1 MATLAQVAGV
11 EIGGKLGADEI
22 AQMFD
27 PVDVGD
33 CRGDEVTCHLGSLC
47 FALWAVFSSR
57 WRGVLQVSNFASQNP
72 TEAGDQSPAPPG
84 IFLERKRIRICRGC
98 GPRGGRW

>member
-11 EIGGKLGADEI
+11 EIGGELGADEI

-47 FALWAVFSSR
+47 FALWAVFS
-57 WRGVLQVSNFASQNP
+57 
-72 TEAGDQSPAPPG
+72 
-84 IFLERKRIRICRGC
+84 
-98 GPRGGRW
+98 